1 METFGDTSSLNNFL
15 KSLEPELLIDIL
27 DDADKGKYAE
37 IDSLIIE
44 IVSEELDYNSESP
57 RFSESERFLEGEENG
72 INPPKSVLRKWRKD
86 FKSSIMNEIKIR
98 YGAIATNER
107 HSTIVGFVP
116 LKYTIL
122 DDELLEEIIE
132 DRGRLYSML
141 DDGDL
146 ITY

>member
-1 METFGDTSSLNNFL
+1 METFGDTSSLNDFL

-27 DDADKGKYAE
+27 DDADKGKYND
-37 IDSLIIE
+37 IDSLVIE
-44 IVSEELDYNSESP
+44 IVTSELELSNPISP
-57 RFSESERFLEGEENG
+57 T
-72 INPPKSVLRKWRKD
+72 KQVLRKWRKD

-122 DDELLEEIIE
+122 DADLLEEIIE

-141 DDGDL
+141 DDGEL

>member
-1 METFGDTSSLNNFL
+1 METFGDTSSLNDFL

-27 DDADKGKYAE
+27 DDADKGKYTE
-37 IDSLIIE
+37 IDSLVIE
-44 IVSEELDYNSESP
+44 IVTSELELSNPISP
-57 RFSESERFLEGEENG
+57 T
-72 INPPKSVLRKWRKD
+72 KQVLRKWRKD

-122 DDELLEEIIE
+122 DADLLGEIIE

-141 DDGDL
+141 DDGEL

>member
-1 METFGDTSSLNNFL
+1 METFGDTSSLNDFL

-27 DDADKGKYAE
+27 DDADKGKYTE
-37 IDSLIIE
+37 IDSLVIE
-44 IVSEELDYNSESP
+44 IVTSELELSNPISP
-57 RFSESERFLEGEENG
+57 T
-72 INPPKSVLRKWRKD
+72 KQVLRKWRKD

-122 DDELLEEIIE
+122 DADLLEEIIE

-141 DDGDL
+141 DDGEL

>member
-1 METFGDTSSLNNFL
+1 METFGDTSSLNDFL

-27 DDADKGKYAE
+27 DDADKGKYTE
-37 IDSLIIE
+37 IDSLVIE
-44 IVSEELDYNSESP
+44 IVTSELELSNPISP
-57 RFSESERFLEGEENG
+57 T
-72 INPPKSVLRKWRKD
+72 KQVLRKWRKD

-122 DDELLEEIIE
+122 DADLLEEIIE

-146 ITY
+146 IAY

>member
-1 METFGDTSSLNNFL
+1 METFGDTSSLNDFL

-27 DDADKGKYAE
+27 DDADKGKYTE
-37 IDSLIIE
+37 IDSLVIE
-44 IVSEELDYNSESP
+44 IVTSELELSNPISP
-57 RFSESERFLEGEENG
+57 T
-72 INPPKSVLRKWRKD
+72 KQVLRKWRKD

-122 DDELLEEIIE
+122 DTDLLEEIIE

-141 DDGDL
+141 DDGEL

>member
-1 METFGDTSSLNNFL
+1 METFGDTSSLNDFL

-27 DDADKGKYAE
+27 DDADKGKYDD
-37 IDSLIIE
+37 IDSLVIE
-44 IVSEELDYNSESP
+44 IVTSELELSNPISP
-57 RFSESERFLEGEENG
+57 T
-72 INPPKSVLRKWRKD
+72 KQVLRKWRKD

-122 DDELLEEIIE
+122 DTDLLEEIIE

-141 DDGDL
+141 DDGEL

>member
-1 METFGDTSSLNNFL
+1 METFGDTSSLNDFL

-27 DDADKGKYAE
+27 DDADKGKYTE
-37 IDSLIIE
+37 IDSLVIE
-44 IVSEELDYNSESP
+44 IVTSELELSNPISP
-57 RFSESERFLEGEENG
+57 T
-72 INPPKSVLRKWRKD
+72 KQVLRKWRKD

-107 HSTIVGFVP
+107 HSTIVGFVS

-122 DDELLEEIIE
+122 DADLLEEIIE

-141 DDGDL
+141 DDGEL